1 VFQEVNETET
11 NLLFNEIISMDH
23 NQHSDQIQ
31 NSDQNSIPSISTFE
45 LPSPAF
51 TSSTVDKKIEKQSW
65 VWQWARKEKDDTGNI
80 RVYCTVPRC
89 TNRKGWAMVSSST
102 SNIRR
107 HLINDHKLNENGT
120 GLGNLQVRSIE
131 EAFNNQG
138 KRTSAH
144 FSKELLEQQV
154 CKVLVRHKLPFLIVE
169 SPHMQELL
177 EIARLAPTMDD
188 LKLPSKDTISRR
200 VTQLNC

>member
-1 VFQEVNETET
+1 MFQEVNETET

-144 FSKELLEQQV
+144 FSKN
-154 CKVLVRHKLPFLIVE
+154 FLNNRSV
-169 SPHMQELL
+169 
-177 EIARLAPTMDD
+177 
-188 LKLPSKDTISRR
+188 KY
-200 VTQLNC
+200 